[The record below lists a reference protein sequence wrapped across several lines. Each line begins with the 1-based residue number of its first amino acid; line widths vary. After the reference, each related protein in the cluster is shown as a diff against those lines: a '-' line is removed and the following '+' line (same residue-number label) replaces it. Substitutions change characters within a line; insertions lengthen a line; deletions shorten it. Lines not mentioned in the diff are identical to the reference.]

1 VKIVDEATPKETTTD
16 KIKRVLNEL
25 CAGQKKDDEPTTHF
39 SAVERVSPHHDWP
52 ILKPLIWSQERPTKN
67 CPVMAECW

>member
-25 CAGQKKDDEPTTHF
+25 CARQKKDDEPTTHL
-39 SAVERVSPHHDWP
+39 AP
-52 ILKPLIWSQERPTKN
+52 LKGCLRTTIGQF
-67 CPVMAECW
+67 